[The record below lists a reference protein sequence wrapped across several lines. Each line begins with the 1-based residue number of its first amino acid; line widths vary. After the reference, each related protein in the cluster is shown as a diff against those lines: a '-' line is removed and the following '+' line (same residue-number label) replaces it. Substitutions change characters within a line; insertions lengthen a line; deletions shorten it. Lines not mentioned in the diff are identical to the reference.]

1 MTISLNPTD
10 SYIDSSLN
18 EQSFSSISLSLQLT
32 LNDVSFC
39 ITNNSQ
45 GNYLAIVCYT
55 FTEKVS
61 ISGLADFLTQLFLHQ
76 DLLKKDF
83 AHVFVSFKNNTATLI
98 PTELFDVSQLTTYL
112 KFATE
117 DMPDTVN
124 VFDFIKEIDA
134 YNVYS
139 IPQSIEKLIKM
150 NFVTAKF
157 IHNST
162 AFIQGVFNN
171 KYVVGNTDKVLVNI
185 NNNELEV
192 IIVKGSKF
200 YLYNS
205 FQFKMKEDFLYYLL
219 FAMKQFNCDPA
230 NTELIVMGKIAEQ
243 SPIHSLLLK
252 YIAEVNFAK
261 NTIESNLTTLLN
273 EAPEHYYFT
282 LLNLSKCV

>member
-1 MTISLNPTD
+1 MTISFNPTE

-18 EQSFSSISLSLQLT
+18 EQSFSSISLSLQLS

-45 GNYLAIVCYT
+45 DNYLAIVCYT
-55 FTEKVS
+55 FTEKTSV
-61 ISGLADFLTQLFLHQ
+61 SGLADFLVQLFQHQ
-76 DLLKKDF
+76 DLLRKEF
-83 AHVFVSFKNNTATLI
+83 AQVFVSYKNNTATLI
-98 PTELFDVSQLTTYL
+98 PTELFDENQLTTYL
-112 KFATE
+112 KFTSE
-117 DMPDTVN
+117 DISDAIN
-124 VFDFIKEIDA
+124 VSDFIKEIDA

-139 IPQSIEKLIKM
+139 IPLSIEKIIKK

-171 KYVVGNTDKVLVNI
+171 KFVVGNADMVFVNI

-200 YLYNS
+200 YLYNC

-273 EAPEHYYFT
+273 ETPVHYYFT
-282 LLNLSKCV
+282 LLNLNKCV

>member
-1 MTISLNPTD
+1 MTISLNPTE

-18 EQSFSSISLSLQLT
+18 EQSFSSISLSLQLS

-45 GNYLAIVCYT
+45 DNYLAIVCYT
-55 FTEKVS
+55 FTEKTSV
-61 ISGLADFLTQLFLHQ
+61 SGLADFLVQLFQHQ

-83 AHVFVSFKNNTATLI
+83 AQVFVSYKNNTATLI
-98 PTELFDVSQLTTYL
+98 PTELFEENQLTTYL
-112 KFATE
+112 KFTSE
-117 DMPDTVN
+117 DISDAIN
-124 VFDFIKEIDA
+124 FSDFIKEIDA

-150 NFVTAKF
+150 NFVNAKF

-171 KYVVGNTDKVLVNI
+171 KYVVGNADKVFVNI

-200 YLYNS
+200 YLYNC

-219 FAMKQFNCDPA
+219 FVMKQFNCDPTS
-230 NTELIVMGKIAEQ
+230 TEIIVMGKIAEQ
-243 SPIHSLLLK
+243 SPVHSLLLK

-261 NTIESNLTTLLN
+261 NTTESNLITLLN
-273 EAPEHYYFT
+273 ETPQHYYFT
-282 LLNLSKCV
+282 LLNLNKCV